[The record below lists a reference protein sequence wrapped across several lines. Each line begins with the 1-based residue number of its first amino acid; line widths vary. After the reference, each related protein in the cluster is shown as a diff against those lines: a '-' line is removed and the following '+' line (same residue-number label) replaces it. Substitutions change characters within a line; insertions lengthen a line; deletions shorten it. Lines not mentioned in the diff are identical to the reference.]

1 MSRCCFRSIVD
12 HKPSHNDD
20 RSFSQPGDIVTVK
33 HGAYGRR
40 EGLVIGSH
48 IDYAV
53 RLPHLLLFLSVVKAL
68 FLTRP
73 LLWDLQGRQIVEV
86 QFEPGDIYHA
96 WYPTVTRVKRTIYT
110 RPQPRTVER
119 HVYW

>member
-1 MSRCCFRSIVD
+1 MILVPPISISLSLSLSS
-12 HKPSHNDD
+12 PSHT
-20 RSFSQPGDIVTVK
+20 QPGDIVTVN
-33 HGAYGRR
+33 HGNYGRR

-53 RLPHLLLFLSVVKAL
+53 RPLPVVRVSFLIHLPAFS
-68 FLTRP
+68 FFFSP
-73 LLWDLQGRQIVEV
+73 LRIQGRQIVEV

-96 WYPTVTRVKRTIYT
+96 WYPSVTRVKRTIYT
-110 RPQPRTVER
+110 RPKPRTVER

>member
-1 MSRCCFRSIVD
+1 MCITSI
-12 HKPSHNDD
+12 HPSAHHHPPL
-20 RSFSQPGDIVTVK
+20 STHEQPGDIVAVN

-53 RLPHLLLFLSVVKAL
+53 CRLLPILIGFFFLMYA
-68 FLTRP
+68 P
-73 LLWDLQGRQIVEV
+73 LVIQGRQVVEV
-86 QFEPGDIYHA
+86 QFEPGEIYHA
-96 WYPTVTRVKRTIYT
+96 WYPSVTRVKRTIYT
-110 RPQPRTVER
+110 RPKPRTVER